1 MILTYE
7 RAADG
12 EIAAGK
18 GSAQWTP
25 EGKPNA
31 DSVLVSRGDG
41 EDTSLSKSAYDSM
54 RRVGVIYITSSRVA
68 PQEIYHSCP
77 SMNLT
82 GTGVFYFILHGR
94 HPAVSTTCLLS
105 AIIERRKKK

>member
-7 RAADG
+7 RAAGG

-31 DSVLVSRGDG
+31 GILRSVGAT
-41 EDTSLSKSAYDSM
+41 EK
-54 RRVGVIYITSSRVA
+54 
-68 PQEIYHSCP
+68 
-77 SMNLT
+77 
-82 GTGVFYFILHGR
+82 ILRYQNR
-94 HPAVSTTCLLS
+94 HMTVCAEWV
-105 AIIERRKKK
+105 